1 MVVLTVL
8 GSLVVLLVAACW
20 WEARSGRPAWG
31 SHLSADSR
39 PTPGSAARTGR
50 RELGATV
57 VAGGIVGMEAGGD
70 G

>member
-1 MVVLTVL
+1 MVVLTVVGTL
-8 GSLVVLLVAACW
+8 LVLLVAACS

-31 SHLSADSR
+31 SHLTSDSR
-39 PTPGSAARTGR
+39 PTPRSAARTGR
-50 RELGATV
+50 TELGATV